1 MWNEPSKKRLNQL
14 PSLYETEDTPLQQKE
29 VWLHFFIGGSDW
41 WAVEFDHKGGDLF
54 FGFVILNNDHQNSEW
69 GYFSLSEMR
78 SIKVS
83 GFLEID
89 CELEEYWQVRPASQV
104 NDICL
109 AQGWLMPN
117 LVSKRLGNIT
127 A

>member
-1 MWNEPSKKRLNQL
+1 MWNEPTTERLKQM
-14 PSLYETEDTPLQQKE
+14 PSLYSTQDIALQQKM

-41 WAVEFDHKGGDLF
+41 YAVEFHHDGGDLF
-54 FGFVILNNDHQNSEW
+54 FGFAILNGDYQNAEW

-78 SIKVS
+78 PIKVS

-89 CELEEYWQVRPASQV
+89 CELEEYWHVRPAYLV
-104 NDICL
+104 NAICL

-117 LVSKRLGNIT
+117 LVSKSMDNIT

>member
-1 MWNEPSKKRLNQL
+1 MWNEPSKKRLNQM
-14 PSLYETEDTPLQQKE
+14 PSLYSTQDISLKQKE
-29 VWLHFFIGGSDW
+29 VWLHFYIGGSDW
-41 WAVEFDHKGGDLF
+41 WAVEFDNEGGDLF
-54 FGFVILNNDHQNSEW
+54 FGFVVLNNDHQNAEW

-78 SIKVS
+78 SVKIS

-89 CELEEYWQVRPASQV
+89 CELEEYWQVRQACMI

-109 AQGWLMPN
+109 AQGWPMPN
-117 LVSKRLGNIT
+117 LVFKRLDSIT

>member
-1 MWNEPSKKRLNQL
+1 MWNEPSKERLNQM
-14 PSLYETEDTPLQQKE
+14 PSLYETQDISLKQKE
-29 VWLHFFIGGSDW
+29 VWLHFYIAGCDW
-41 WAVEFDHKGGDLF
+41 WAIEFDHEGGDLF
-54 FGFVILNNDHQNSEW
+54 FGFVVLNNDHQNAEW

-78 SIKVS
+78 SVKIS

-89 CELEEYWQVRPASQV
+89 CELEEYWQVRKSCQV

-109 AQGWLMPN
+109 AQGWSMPN
-117 LVSKRLGNIT
+117 LASKRMGNIT

>member
-1 MWNEPSKKRLNQL
+1 MWNEPSKKRLNQM
-14 PSLYETEDTPLQQKE
+14 PSLYSTQDIPLQQKE
-29 VWLHFFIGGSDW
+29 VWLHFYIAGCDW
-41 WAVEFDHKGGDLF
+41 WAVEFDHEGGDLF
-54 FGFVILNNDHQNSEW
+54 FGFANLGDATLAEW

-78 SIKVS
+78 SIKIS

-89 CELEEYWQVRPASQV
+89 CELEEYWQVRKACQV

-109 AQGWLMPN
+109 AQGWTMPN
-117 LVSKRLGNIT
+117 LVFKRLDSIT

>member
-1 MWNEPSKKRLNQL
+1 MWNEPSKKRLNQI
-14 PSLYETEDTPLQQKE
+14 PSLYSTQDIPLQEKE
-29 VWLHFFIGGSDW
+29 VWLHFYIAGSDW
-41 WAVEFDHKGGDLF
+41 WAVEFHHDGGDLF
-54 FGFVILNNDHQNSEW
+54 FGFVLNGDYQNAKW

-78 SIKVS
+78 SIKIS

-89 CELEEYWQVRPASQV
+89 CELEEYWHVRPANLV
-104 NDICL
+104 NAICL

-117 LVSKRLGNIT
+117 LVT

>member
-29 VWLHFFIGGSDW
+29 VWLHFFIGGCDW
-41 WAVEFDHKGGDLF
+41 WAVEFDHDGGDLF
-54 FGFVILNNDHQNSEW
+54 FGFVVLNNSYENSEW

-89 CELEEYWQVRPASQV
+89 CELPEYWEVRPASQV

-109 AQGWLMPN
+109 AQGWQMPN
-117 LVSKRLGNIT
+117 LVSKHMDNIT

>member
-1 MWNEPSKKRLNQL
+1 MWNEPSKIRLNQM
-14 PSLYETEDTPLQQKE
+14 PSLYSSQDISLKQKE
-29 VWLHFFIGGSDW
+29 VWLHFYIGGSDW
-41 WAVEFDHKGGDLF
+41 WAVEFDHDGGDLF
-54 FGFVILNNDHQNSEW
+54 FGFVVLNNCYETGEW

-78 SIKVS
+78 SIKIS

-89 CELEEYWQVRPASQV
+89 CELEEYWQVRKACLV

-109 AQGWLMPN
+109 AQGWPMPN
-117 LVSKRLGNIT
+117 LAFKPMDNLK